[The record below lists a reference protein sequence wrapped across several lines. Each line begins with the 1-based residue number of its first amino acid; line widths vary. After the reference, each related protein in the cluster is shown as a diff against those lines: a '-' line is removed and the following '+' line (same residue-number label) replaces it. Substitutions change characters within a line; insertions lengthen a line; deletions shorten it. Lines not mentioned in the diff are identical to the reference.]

1 MDLISTLNSLT
12 PSFYQLASSEGN
24 SADVEAIYDFPPS
37 EEPVYILGRKYS
49 SLHELEEIRAD
60 VYSLIWVTYRRGFP
74 SIGDSGLTAD
84 SGWGCM
90 LRTGQMVLAQALCKL
105 HLGRDWRWR
114 DYEKYLKYRR
124 ILKLFADQKTAPY
137 SIHQIALMG
146 ACEGKEVGEWF
157 GPNTV
162 AQVLKKLS
170 VYDKVND
177 IHVHVAMDNMVFID
191 DIKRF
196 CKSKI
201 RLESMRLAT
210 STLAVEATELNESA
224 DYWRPLV
231 LFIPLRLGLT
241 DINPLYFRSLKS
253 TFALPQS
260 LGILGGR
267 PNHALYL
274 IGCVGDDLVYLD
286 PHTTQAAVNIAE
298 EAVGKMKT
306 VHRPEHNFEEAS
318 EDGGSST
325 AEEALTEVCDDVS
338 YHCERASRLPIASLD
353 PSLALCF
360 LCTTEEDFDQW
371 ATLVMK
377 KLVGGGQQHSGH
389 SSPEKESQT
398 QPLFEIMKERPP
410 NWPGFEED
418 FELGASTST
427 STSTTYTSSSA
438 ATSCSKASCHNQSQH
453 SQSAT
458 GQCSTSAAA
467 AAAVVDGSVPSPA
480 SSFTALESDED
491 YEIID

>member
-1 MDLISTLNSLT
+1 MISVSANVF
-12 PSFYQLASSEGN
+12 PCSFLYPHFNAKIIS
-24 SADVEAIYDFPPS
+24 PS
-37 EEPVYILGRKYS
+37 E
-49 SLHELEEIRAD
+49 
-60 VYSLIWVTYRRGFP
+60 
-74 SIGDSGLTAD
+74 
-84 SGWGCM
+84 
-90 LRTGQMVLAQALCKL
+90 
-105 HLGRDWRWR
+105 
-114 DYEKYLKYRR
+114 
-124 ILKLFADQKTAPY
+124 
-137 SIHQIALMG
+137 
-146 ACEGKEVGEWF
+146 
-157 GPNTV
+157 
-162 AQVLKKLS
+162 
-170 VYDKVND
+170 
-177 IHVHVAMDNMVFID
+177 
-191 DIKRF
+191 RF

-210 STLAVEATELNESA
+210 STLAVEATELNSSA

-306 VHRPEHNFEEAS
+306 VHRPEDNSSGEAEEAS
-318 EDGGSST
+318 EDSPSST

-427 STSTTYTSSSA
+427 STTYTSSSA

-467 AAAVVDGSVPSPA
+467 AAVPDGSVPSPA